1 VVADPKALKPYK
13 TYPDQLAQLEGRG
26 LTVAD
31 RSAALAALQRLG
43 YYRLSGYFY
52 ALRKT
57 NPVGKPGR
65 QNDFET
71 GASFELVVAL
81 ADFDKRLRLLALDAI
96 ESVEIA
102 VRVAI
107 AYRLGKFDPLAHLQ
121 PRLLDGRFTQQRP
134 GQAQSRHQDWIAR
147 FEEQCSKSREEFM
160 QHHREVYGGQVPI
173 WAARPPHDP
182 ERHRPEDSGTSVM
195 CCATTASTTATTSP
209 SWCCCSDI
217 HQDGAREPGPAASWH
232 AHTLPDYARWPELS
246 ALRPEPAATTT
257 APRCSSSASQR
268 RPADRR
274 HLRRRADQP
283 EGAAPPGAA
292 GQGLDGIDWFSAAQD
307 GLGDLYEGLLEK
319 NASETK
325 SGAGQYFT
333 PRPLIDTIIASSSPS
348 PARPSKTRPPAPA
361 AS

>member
-173 WAARPPHDP
+173 WAAIDP
-182 ERHRPEDSGTSVM
+182 MTQN
-195 CCATTASTTATTSP
+195 
-209 SWCCCSDI
+209 DI
-217 HQDGAREPGPAASWH
+217 VQKLWNLCDV
-232 AHTLPDYARWPELS
+232 
-246 ALRPEPAATTT
+246 LR
-257 APRCSSSASQR
+257 
-268 RPADRR
+268 D
-274 HLRRRADQP
+274 
-283 EGAAPPGAA
+283 
-292 GQGLDGIDWFSAAQD
+292 DGINYSDYVTELVLLLFIKMEHENHASGILQAQAAR
-307 GLGDLYEGLLEK
+307 LRAL
-319 NASETK
+319 
-325 SGAGQYFT
+325 
-333 PRPLIDTIIASSSPS
+333 
-348 PARPSKTRPPAPA
+348 ARAQRARA
-361 AS
+361 A

>member
-1 VVADPKALKPYK
+1 MVADPKALKPYK

-173 WAARPPHDP
+173 WAAIEVWDFGLLSRFFEGMASRDQNALAHQLRLGQGDVLESWLRSLNFVRNVAAHHSRLWNRRNPATLKLPSLDAARGLALLRSHP
-182 ERHRPEDSGTSVM
+182 DSLSRVFGAFTALAWLLQVITPGSDWPARVRSLV
-195 CCATTASTTATTSP
+195 ASFPTTPLLSL
-209 SWCCCSDI
+209 
-217 HQDGAREPGPAASWH
+217 EAAGF
-232 AHTLPDYARWPELS
+232 
-246 ALRPEPAATTT
+246 
-257 APRCSSSASQR
+257 
-268 RPADRR
+268 
-274 HLRRRADQP
+274 P
-283 EGAAPPGAA
+283 EG
-292 GQGLDGIDWFSAAQD
+292 WEQD
-307 GLGDLYEGLLEK
+307 
-319 NASETK
+319 
-325 SGAGQYFT
+325 
-333 PRPLIDTIIASSSPS
+333 PLWA
-348 PARPSKTRPPAPA
+348 
-361 AS
+361 

>member
-107 AYRLGKFDPLAHLQ
+107 AYRLGKFDP
-121 PRLLDGRFTQQRP
+121 
-134 GQAQSRHQDWIAR
+134 
-147 FEEQCSKSREEFM
+147 
-160 QHHREVYGGQVPI
+160 
-173 WAARPPHDP
+173 ARPPAARACSTAVSRSSAP
-182 ERHRPEDSGTSVM
+182 VRRSPATRTGSPASRSSAASRGKSSCSTTARSMAVRCQSGRPSKSGTSGLLSRFFEGMASRDQNALAHQLRLGQGDVLESWLRSLNFVRNVAAHHSRLWNRRNP
-195 CCATTASTTATTSP
+195 ATLKLPSLDAARGLALLRSHPDSLSRVFGAFTALAWLLQVITPGSDWPARVRSLVASFPTTPLLSL
-209 SWCCCSDI
+209 
-217 HQDGAREPGPAASWH
+217 EAAGF
-232 AHTLPDYARWPELS
+232 
-246 ALRPEPAATTT
+246 
-257 APRCSSSASQR
+257 
-268 RPADRR
+268 
-274 HLRRRADQP
+274 P
-283 EGAAPPGAA
+283 EG
-292 GQGLDGIDWFSAAQD
+292 WEQD
-307 GLGDLYEGLLEK
+307 
-319 NASETK
+319 
-325 SGAGQYFT
+325 
-333 PRPLIDTIIASSSPS
+333 PLWA
-348 PARPSKTRPPAPA
+348 
-361 AS
+361 

>member
-173 WAARPPHDP
+173 WAAIEVWDFGLLSRFFEGMASRDQNALAHQLRLGQGDVLESWLRSLNFVRNVAAHHSRLWNRRNPATLKLPSLDAARGLALLRSHP
-182 ERHRPEDSGTSVM
+182 DSLSRVFGAFTALAWLLQVITPGSDWPARVRSLV
-195 CCATTASTTATTSP
+195 ASFPTTPLLSL
-209 SWCCCSDI
+209 
-217 HQDGAREPGPAASWH
+217 EAAGF
-232 AHTLPDYARWPELS
+232 
-246 ALRPEPAATTT
+246 
-257 APRCSSSASQR
+257 
-268 RPADRR
+268 
-274 HLRRRADQP
+274 P
-283 EGAAPPGAA
+283 EG
-292 GQGLDGIDWFSAAQD
+292 WEQD
-307 GLGDLYEGLLEK
+307 
-319 NASETK
+319 
-325 SGAGQYFT
+325 
-333 PRPLIDTIIASSSPS
+333 PLWA
-348 PARPSKTRPPAPA
+348 
-361 AS
+361 